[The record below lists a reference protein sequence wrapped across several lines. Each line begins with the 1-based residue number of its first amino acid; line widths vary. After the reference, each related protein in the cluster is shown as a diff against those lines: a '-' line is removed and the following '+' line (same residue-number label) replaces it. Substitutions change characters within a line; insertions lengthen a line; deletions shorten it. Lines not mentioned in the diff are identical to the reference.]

1 MFDKLTPVPIKN
13 SKHRNLMIF
22 SMSWFLIG
30 TWIDASAHSYLNGD
44 LESFFTPW
52 HAVLYSG
59 YAFSVLSTMYIK
71 NSIKDYRIDIGVLGA
86 VIFGIGGGLDLLW
99 HTFLGIEQGVE
110 PLVSPSHLML
120 FLGAFLM
127 LAYVFASRPN
137 KETLDTP
144 AVITVGAAFSLI
156 TFITQFLHPYLNVGE
171 FFWYGIEELAAGSLF
186 FQALLASMIFVFII
200 RFKPTKNQIFIMYTM
215 SFLYLSFHSVLG
227 DLELMVAKL
236 FWGVLFGYLGSQI
249 TDWYYNTESKQKM
262 QIATSLVAGSYGLL
276 FVLYLFASTI
286 HFEQDMVW
294 RFYGLGGLVT
304 VPLLFGYMIGGLGV
318 SPVTKEIIN
327 N

>member
-236 FWGVLFGYLGSQI
+236 FWGVLFGYLGSRI

>member
-137 KETLDTP
+137 KEL
-144 AVITVGAAFSLI
+144 SLI
-156 TFITQFLHPYLNVGE
+156 HI
-171 FFWYGIEELAAGSLF
+171 
-186 FQALLASMIFVFII
+186 
-200 RFKPTKNQIFIMYTM
+200 
-215 SFLYLSFHSVLG
+215 
-227 DLELMVAKL
+227 
-236 FWGVLFGYLGSQI
+236 
-249 TDWYYNTESKQKM
+249 
-262 QIATSLVAGSYGLL
+262 
-276 FVLYLFASTI
+276 
-286 HFEQDMVW
+286 
-294 RFYGLGGLVT
+294 
-304 VPLLFGYMIGGLGV
+304 
-318 SPVTKEIIN
+318 
-327 N
+327 